1 MTSIH
6 AKVLSTEK
14 YGDQISPHYRTG
26 AFRVS
31 RRVRKTEVQEKSLLR
46 LLWHFFDRKLGL
58 RLITAK
64 ILGSRQA
71 KRFRFGGPIRTWKL
85 GCRRDSAKPH
95 YYENQI
101 RHRPG

>member
-64 ILGSRQA
+64 ILGSSQA
-71 KRFRFGGPIRTWKL
+71 KRFRFRGPLSTWKF
-85 GCRRDSAKPH
+85 RSRINYAKPLLF
-95 YYENQI
+95 ENQI
-101 RHRPG
+101 

>member
-6 AKVLSTEK
+6 AKVVSTEK
-14 YGDQISPHYRTG
+14 YGDQYRFIIELLPSEFKGPVERLRFKKIPIAAPLVRLSPKAG
-26 AFRVS
+26 S
-31 RRVRKTEVQEKSLLR
+31 
-46 LLWHFFDRKLGL
+46 

-85 GCRRDSAKPH
+85 GCRRGSTKPH
-95 YYENQI
+95 YYENPI